1 MNTRVLLLLGC
12 LLALSVRAQETTREL
27 WTWKDANGVT
37 QYSDRPVP
45 GAKKVEMYTSAPATP
60 APAPAPA
67 PAAPRPPA
75 APAET
80 RYESFEFISP
90 LQDESFFGSSLE
102 ITVRLRSEPDLAAG
116 DQLRMYMDGKQVDE
130 AKDRYEHTFTT
141 LERGAH
147 RVVAVIFDRMG
158 QEKIRTQPRTFYIKQ
173 ASIIEPKA
181 VGPLLKPPPKP
192 TPKPTPKN

>member
-1 MNTRVLLLLGC
+1 MKTRLLLLGC
-12 LLALSVRAQETTREL
+12 LLALSVQAQETKREL

-45 GAKKVEMYTSAPATP
+45 GAKKVEMHTSAPATP
-60 APAPAPA
+60 APAPAPK
-67 PAAPRPPA
+67 PAEPRPSA

-102 ITVRLRSEPDLAAG
+102 ITVRLRSEPDLAPG

-130 AKDRYEHTFTT
+130 AKDRYEHTFTNI
-141 LERGAH
+141 ERGAH
-147 RVVAVIFDRMG
+147 KVTAIIFDRMG
-158 QEKIRTQPRTFYIKQ
+158 KPKINAEPRTFYIKQ
-173 ASIIEPKA
+173 ATIIDPKA
-181 VGPLLKPPPKP
+181 VGPLLKPPPPKP

>member
-1 MNTRVLLLLGC
+1 MNTRVLLLGC
-12 LLALSVRAQETTREL
+12 LLALSSQAQETKREL

-60 APAPAPA
+60 APAPAPK
-67 PAAPRPPA
+67 PAEPRPSA

-90 LQDESFFGSSLE
+90 LQDESFFGSGLE

-116 DQLRMYMDGKQVDE
+116 DQLRIYMDGKQVDE
-130 AKDRYEHTFTT
+130 AKDSYEHTFRN
-141 LERGAH
+141 LDRGAH
-147 RVVAVIFDRMG
+147 KVTAIIFDRMG
-158 QEKIRTQPRTFYIKQ
+158 KPKINAEPRTFYIKQ
-173 ASIIEPKA
+173 PTIIEPKA
-181 VGPLLKPPPKP
+181 VGPLLKPPPPK
-192 TPKPTPKN
+192 PKPTPKN